1 MQNNR
6 TRRRKMGRMIEYHG
20 FKLDITGLG
29 SVLTAMAALVLAIRG
44 VKKKEDRKN
53 AGKKDE

>member
-1 MQNNR
+1 
-6 TRRRKMGRMIEYHG
+6 MIEYHG

-29 SVLTAMAALVLAIRG
+29 SVLTATAALVLAIRS
-44 VKKKEDRKN
+44 VKKKEDKKN

>member
-1 MQNNR
+1 
-6 TRRRKMGRMIEYHG
+6 MIEYHG
-20 FKLDITGLG
+20 LKIDITGLG
-29 SVLTAMAALVLAIRG
+29 SVLSAVAALVLAIRS